1 MLQNANSSSSSG
13 SSGNNK
19 SNKDEDGDTDGS
31 YGNTGSSSD
40 RGNSGNSDD
49 SGSCNSGSGN
59 GGSGSVGAFQ
69 PVKPRSMGNLSPVGL
84 CVESTTK
91 TDEAAMVVMSRRH
104 HIDEM
109 AVDSSTPTT
118 TTTERRKKK
127 PYKELTLEEKV
138 QLIRLAEENA
148 GMSQASIAER
158 YSIAKSNVCRILQR
172 KHEYL
177 RAYEWAGFAG
187 SRKRKLRGDPQHHHH
202 HHHQQQ
208 QQQQQLR
215 GNTRDFNNFRT
226 LKMAN
231 MTNCTVSHNHSTN
244 YMELTTSSSTTERTT
259 NDNHL
264 IVPQHATTI
273 IHQRGNFI
281 YTLFYNF
288 SLHIF
293 SINPKQMTSFRIP
306 YFLLHFSF
314 SLLFCI

>member
-13 SSGNNK
+13 SSSSSNSNNSGNNK
-19 SNKDEDGDTDGS
+19 WNKHEDGDTDG
-31 YGNTGSSSD
+31 
-40 RGNSGNSDD
+40 
-49 SGSCNSGSGN
+49 GN
-59 GGSGSVGAFQ
+59 GSTGDGSTSDGGGGGAFQ
-69 PVKPRSMGNLSPVGL
+69 PVKPRSMGNLSPMAL

-91 TDEAAMVVMSRRH
+91 TDETTVVMARH

-187 SRKRKLRGDPQHHHH
+187 SRKRKLRGDPQHDPHHPH
-202 HHHQQQ
+202 HEHQQQ
-208 QQQQQLR
+208 QSR
-215 GNTRDFNNFRT
+215 GNTKDLNNFRT

-231 MTNCTVSHNHSTN
+231 TTNCTVPHNHSAN
-244 YMELTTSSSTTERTT
+244 YMEMIALSGTTERAT

-264 IVPQHATTI
+264 IAPQRPTTV
-273 IHQRGNFI
+273 IHQRDHLKI
-281 YTLFYNF
+281 LYSHCEQLE
-288 SLHIF
+288 
-293 SINPKQMTSFRIP
+293 
-306 YFLLHFSF
+306 
-314 SLLFCI
+314 